1 MGDVAMTKPET
12 HFQQVPIKV
21 VAKIAK
27 PDDLNSKK
35 SIPVGK
41 KKSRRAQTSHV
52 LSDKYL
58 KGG

>member
-1 MGDVAMTKPET
+1 MTKPET